1 VCCCGILEV
10 SITLPAQICLAGSL
24 RGILIR
30 ISPAEVVRPYRADRL
45 PLIDVRHLSFGH
57 LAMCPLF
64 D

>member
-1 VCCCGILEV
+1 V